1 MKKAFALL
9 LISTMF
15 MTTGCTTEQTG
26 SSSPNLST
34 KTKEPPKPVL
44 TACPPLKDPQVEPPK
59 KGDTVA
65 VLDTDFGT
73 IKFRL
78 FTKDVPTLSKNFMEL
93 AKSGKYDD
101 SPFHRVVQGFMI
113 QGGDFTNHDG
123 TGGHSYL
130 GPDKDLP
137 NEIVPS
143 LHHLC
148 GTVSMAKTPAPVSIG
163 SQFFIVT
170 GLNGAAFLDG
180 GYSPIGQVY
189 EGIDVAGKIEALQ
202 IPETELPSQIVN
214 VKKVTIMTYGD
225 EETSPTQN

>member
-15 MTTGCTTEQTG
+15 MTTGCTTETTINNTTL
-26 SSSPNLST
+26 SS
-34 KTKEPPKPVL
+34 KTAEPKKPLL

-78 FTKDVPTLSKNFMEL
+78 FTKDVPTLSKNFIEL
-93 AKSGKYDD
+93 SKSGKYDNT
-101 SPFHRVVQGFMI
+101 PFHRVVQGFMI

-148 GTVSMAKTPAPVSIG
+148 GTVSMAKTRAPVSIG

-170 GLNGAAFLDG
+170 GPDGADFLDG

-202 IPETELPSQIVN
+202 IPETELPSEIVN

-225 EETSPTQN
+225 EETSPAQN

>member
-1 MKKAFALL
+1 MKKALALL
-9 LISTMF
+9 LISSIF
-15 MTTGCTTEQTG
+15 MANGCTSETTINNSIL
-26 SSSPNLST
+26 SS
-34 KTKEPPKPVL
+34 KTKEPARPLL

-78 FTKDVPTLSKNFMEL
+78 FTKDVPTLSKNFIEL
-93 AKSGKYDD
+93 AKSGKYDN

-130 GPDKDLP
+130 GPDKDLA

-148 GTVSMAKTPAPVSIG
+148 GTVSMAKTSAPVSIG

-170 GLNGAAFLDG
+170 GLEGAAFLDG

-202 IPETELPSQIVN
+202 IPDTELPSQTVN
-214 VKKVTIMTYGD
+214 VKKVTITTFGD
-225 EETSPTQN
+225 EETSPAQN

>member
-1 MKKAFALL
+1 MKKALPLL
-9 LISTMF
+9 LISSML
-15 MTTGCTTEQTG
+15 MVNGCTTETTINNATL
-26 SSSPNLST
+26 SS
-34 KTKEPPKPVL
+34 KTKEPTKPLL

-78 FTKDVPTLSKNFMEL
+78 FTKDVPTLSKNFIEL
-93 AKSGKYDD
+93 AKSGKYDN

-130 GPDKDLP
+130 GPDKDLA

-148 GTVSMAKTPAPVSIG
+148 GTVSMAKTRAPVSIG

-170 GLNGAAFLDG
+170 GLEGAEFLDG

-202 IPETELPSQIVN
+202 IPETELPSQTVN
-214 VKKVTIMTYGD
+214 VKKVTITTFGD
-225 EETSPTQN
+225 EETSPAQN

>member
-1 MKKAFALL
+1 MKKALALL
-9 LISTMF
+9 LISSIF
-15 MTTGCTTEQTG
+15 MANGCTSETTINNSIL
-26 SSSPNLST
+26 SS
-34 KTKEPPKPVL
+34 KTKEPARPLL

-78 FTKDVPTLSKNFMEL
+78 FTKDVPTLSKNFIEL
-93 AKSGKYDD
+93 AKSGKYDN

-130 GPDKDLP
+130 GPDKDLA

-148 GTVSMAKTPAPVSIG
+148 GTVSMAKTSAPVSIG

-170 GLNGAAFLDG
+170 GLEGAAFLDG

-202 IPETELPSQIVN
+202 IPDTELPSQTVN
-214 VKKVTIMTYGD
+214 VKKVTITTFGD
-225 EETSPTQN
+225 EQTSTAQN